1 MEEIRIGKIV
11 SVKGTKII
19 SKLDELLP
27 PYLVEKGEIS
37 QAPKINTY
45 VKSIILSI
53 IFFLWYNQY
62 CSKYKIKLRN

>member
-37 QAPKINTY
+37 QVNIPM
-45 VKSIILSI
+45 
-53 IFFLWYNQY
+53 F
-62 CSKYKIKLRN
+62 